1 MFHTL
6 CSPHQCSAQG
16 YSLVIYRQLDYGSEK
31 LISMSKVIIVLFQ
44 RTIPA
49 PLTRHTS
56 ISSFLRQLWSSVY
69 HLLLVLCAHGL
80 ITPDWL
86 VICQYIAY
94 RWAVFLSLC
103 HGKYKQCFTYRQPS
117 SSQGLPELR
126 AFSDFMKALCQVM
139 LHLLVRNKRVHPR
152 RSDLRQ
158 PVCKLTTQ
166 LPGRKTFPG
175 GCWGVGK

>member
-16 YSLVIYRQLDYGSEK
+16 YSLVIYRQLDYSSEK
-31 LISMSKVIIVLFQ
+31 VISMSKVIIVLFQ

-56 ISSFLRQLWSSVY
+56 ISSFLRQLGSSVY
-69 HLLLVLCAHGL
+69 YLLLVLCAHGRV
-80 ITPDWL
+80 TPDWL
-86 VICQYIAY
+86 FICQYTAY

-103 HGKYKQCFTYRQPS
+103 DGKYKQCFTYRQPS

-126 AFSDFMKALCQVM
+126 ASDFTKALCKVM
-139 LHLLVRNKRVHPR
+139 LV
-152 RSDLRQ
+152 S
-158 PVCKLTTQ
+158 
-166 LPGRKTFPG
+166 
-175 GCWGVGK
+175 W